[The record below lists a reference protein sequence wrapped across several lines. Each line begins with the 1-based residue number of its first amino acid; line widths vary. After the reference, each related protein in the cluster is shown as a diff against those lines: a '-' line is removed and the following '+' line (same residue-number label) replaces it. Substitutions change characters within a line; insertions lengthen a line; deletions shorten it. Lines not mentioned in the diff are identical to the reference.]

1 MGVFGIF
8 LLVFG
13 YVIYKAMTHNPEK
26 LAEERFEKYRDEIAN
41 ASETHEDDE
50 HNERAGKASRG
61 AFGLSY
67 FTIAAIVFTVA
78 VLSLIFIYYEPA

>member
-26 LAEERFEKYRDEIAN
+26 LAEERFEEYRNEIA
-41 ASETHEDDE
+41 APSETHEDDE

-61 AFGLSY
+61 AFGLSC
-67 FTIAAIVFTVA
+67 FTIAAIIFTVA
-78 VLSLIFIYYEPA
+78 VLSLIVIYYEPA